1 MKYVWLFSFQNEFQR
16 DHVTS
21 MQLIQSDQPGLA
33 VGAGALLALAARHGL
48 APGSPARE
56 PRLFWSWAV
65 VAVVFSPAGINYWL
79 SVSRI
84 FQMGCFLWNPKGE
97 SRSLGSGGR
106 EGRKL
111 AKETVW
117 KGCFPVSP
125 NQVQNNK
132 LSQSTFYLLT
142 VRFSRPGQESV
153 RRAAFATW
161 LQQICLPDQS
171 RG

>member
-1 MKYVWLFSFQNEFQR
+1 MNIFIFQR
-16 DHVTS
+16 VSEGPRDF
-21 MQLIQSDQPGLA
+21 DA
-33 VGAGALLALAARHGL
+33 VNSVWPTWTGRWVLELCWRLQHGL
-48 APGSPARE
+48 APLSPARE

-142 VRFSRPGQESV
+142 VRFSRPGQDCV
-153 RRAAFATW
+153 RRATFATW